1 MTDPA
6 ESPRLRLHLGELF
19 WGLGFLAAFFT
30 IHVKLLPGIT
40 GEYQPFGMLLIGLL
54 AVAARPRLSPRFG
67 VALMAFAVA
76 LAVPVCWHLSK
87 GSLDRS
93 ALIRCVAGLAFL
105 GCAPATLAVVPLW
118 AFRAVIGIHVAM
130 AVCGLLWPAPLVALI
145 TFLGIRGAD
154 YYGGWNAYLA
164 SEPSYAVL
172 NLCGVMVLQLLK
184 QAACGSRPAPGWL
197 LVAAAVLMLTKAVT
211 GFAFGLMFLAGFAL
225 HFLDVRRLLRLAG
238 VLAIAAIL
246 TILVFKKTSR
256 LEGTR
261 LNAAFLAV
269 VEAVEERSVERL
281 LSLES
286 SGAWRFFANYG
297 GIRAGFVYPMGI
309 GNIGLHNVMFDVVP
323 PDWVRII
330 EVSLRYSGFED
341 NFNAQVPLANIA
353 LFGGLLPAAV
363 LLTLFGFALWRAFQ
377 LLDKSARW
385 VVVCYLL
392 VGLLWQSA
400 LTAPGLWLAL
410 GAALITPVRPVLQRK
425 KRYY

>member
-19 WGLGFLAAFFT
+19 WGLGFLAAFFS
-30 IHVKLLPGIT
+30 IHVKLVPGIT
-40 GEYQPFGMLLIGLL
+40 GEYQPFGMLLLGLL

-105 GCAPATLAVVPLW
+105 ACAPATLAVVPMW
-118 AFRAVIGIHVAM
+118 AFRAVIGIHAAM
-130 AVCGLLWPAPLVALI
+130 AACGLLWPAPLVALI
-145 TFLGIRGAD
+145 TFLGLRGAE

-172 NLCGVMVLQLLK
+172 NVSGAMALLLLK
-184 QAACGSRPAPGWL
+184 QAACGSRPTHGWL

-211 GFAFGLMFLAGFAL
+211 GFVFGLIFLVGFAL
-225 HFLDVRRLLRLAG
+225 HFLDFRRLLRFAG
-238 VLAIAAIL
+238 ILVIAAIL
-246 TILVFKKTSR
+246 TILVFKNTSR

-269 VEAVEERSVERL
+269 VESVEERSFERL
-281 LSLES
+281 LRQES
-286 SGAWRFFANYG
+286 SGSWRFFANYC
-297 GIRAGFVYPMGI
+297 GIRASFVYPMGI
-309 GNIGLHNVMFDVVP
+309 GNVGLHNVVYSVAP
-323 PDWVRII
+323 PDWVHII

-341 NFNAQVPLANIA
+341 NFNAQVPLVNIA
-353 LFGGLLPAAV
+353 LFGGQLPAAA
-363 LLTLFGFALWRAFQ
+363 LLTLFGVALWRACQ

-425 KRYY
+425 KSYY